1 MIPTS
6 IVYSDTFVWGF
17 SESSCSSILESHL
30 KDILGGNGETDV
42 IALKNYIDQLDTQ
55 YYGEIEIGTPH
66 KFTVIVYIG
75 SSNTWLPSVKCYF
88 TIAFYLHAKYRS
100 SQSSTYKSNGTSAA
114 IQYGTGSISGFFS
127 YDNTKVG
134 DIAVKD
140 QEFIEATSEPG
151 STFVLPKFDGLL
163 GLGFQE
169 MSIGNSVSIWY
180 NMVEQGLVKDPVFSF
195 WLNRNPKAE
204 EGRELVFGGVDPAHF
219 KGEHTYVPVTRKG
232 YWQFAMG
239 DVPVD
244 RNSTGHC
251 ANDCSA
257 IVDSGTSLLAVPTT
271 VVTMINKTI
280 GASGVYSK
288 ECRTVVDQ
296 YGQTILQ
303 SLLAE
308 AQPQKICPQIG
319 LCTFDGTHVVNMGI
333 ESVVQP
339 TDRVSSGGR
348 QDATCSV
355 CEKAVDWMQN
365 QLKQNQTAERIINYA
380 ESLCDTL
387 PNPLGQPFPYHHLV
401 RVDQWPSGLC
411 WTHTHPCKQ
420 PIPTYFSLH
429 GLWPSNMG
437 RGPEFCVPKSF
448 DPNQA
453 LFIKSFL
460 ELTIPSTAH
469 PLKIRGNGDN
479 NRNNPST
486 DDSSSEDDEVVSEKG
501 GEETST
507 RIKKIVLCKSGDLQL
522 DVDLPVAAP
531 SKPNV
536 FVRNPAT
543 TSPPL
548 EPPDTRMHAATSI
561 SAKLPHHSRHIEL
574 KDLLVDRVPF
584 GFYLKSYGFGTNSSM
599 LTELG
604 QIPFCDK
611 FPILCAIFEQWNPG
625 GHLDVLARDRKL
637 R

>member
-1 MIPTS
+1 MAKMLN
-6 IVYSDTFVWGF
+6 VVVLCLCVWTLLSCLVSSVPNEGLKGG
-17 SESSCSSILESHL
+17 ESSCSSILESHL

-114 IQYGTGSISGFFS
+114 IQYGTVSISGFFS

-140 QEFIEATSEPG
+140 QEFIEATSEPE

-319 LCTFDGTHVVNMGI
+319 LCTFDGTHVV
-333 ESVVQP
+333 
-339 TDRVSSGGR
+339 R
-348 QDATCSV
+348 
-355 CEKAVDWMQN
+355 
-365 QLKQNQTAERIINYA
+365 
-380 ESLCDTL
+380 
-387 PNPLGQPFPYHHLV
+387 
-401 RVDQWPSGLC
+401 
-411 WTHTHPCKQ
+411 
-420 PIPTYFSLH
+420 
-429 GLWPSNMG
+429 
-437 RGPEFCVPKSF
+437 
-448 DPNQA
+448 
-453 LFIKSFL
+453 
-460 ELTIPSTAH
+460 
-469 PLKIRGNGDN
+469 
-479 NRNNPST
+479 
-486 DDSSSEDDEVVSEKG
+486 
-501 GEETST
+501 
-507 RIKKIVLCKSGDLQL
+507 
-522 DVDLPVAAP
+522 
-531 SKPNV
+531 
-536 FVRNPAT
+536 
-543 TSPPL
+543 
-548 EPPDTRMHAATSI
+548 
-561 SAKLPHHSRHIEL
+561 
-574 KDLLVDRVPF
+574 
-584 GFYLKSYGFGTNSSM
+584 
-599 LTELG
+599 
-604 QIPFCDK
+604 
-611 FPILCAIFEQWNPG
+611 
-625 GHLDVLARDRKL
+625 
-637 R
+637 